1 MDDSSNSTA
10 PAINAALIFIGAA
23 VGGAVGYLVFGWLVR
38 QGFYA
43 PAIPGVLLGVG
54 GGLLAKK
61 RSLVV
66 AVACGFLGAA
76 LCLFAEWRYFP
87 FVRDDSLSYFLAH
100 FFELKPLTMI
110 MVALGGFAGFWF
122 AWRARPT
129 TPRRQT
135 PPSTL

>member
-1 MDDSSNSTA
+1 MDDSSSSTA
-10 PAINAALIFIGAA
+10 PAINAALTLIGAA
-23 VGGAVGYLVFGWLVR
+23 VGGAIGYAAFGWLVR

-54 GGLLAKK
+54 GGLLAKQ
-61 RSLVV
+61 RSLAL
-66 AVACGFLGAA
+66 AVICGVLAMI
-76 LCLFAEWRYFP
+76 LCLIAGWRHFP

-100 FFELKPLTMI
+100 LTDLKPLTMI

-122 AWRARPT
+122 VWRAGPSV
-129 TPRRQT
+129 PSSQT